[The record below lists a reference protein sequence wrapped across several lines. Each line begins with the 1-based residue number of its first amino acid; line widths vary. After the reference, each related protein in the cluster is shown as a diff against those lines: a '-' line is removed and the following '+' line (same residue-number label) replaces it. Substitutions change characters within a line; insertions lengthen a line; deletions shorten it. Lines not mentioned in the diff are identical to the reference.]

1 MDSCLLLLSSAE
13 LKVISIR
20 VCCSDKSKRSYD
32 DDYDL
37 DDLFNS
43 DDWPDDDDIE
53 E

>member
-1 MDSCLLLLSSAE
+1 MNKCNCHNGF
-13 LKVISIR
+13 ISIR

-37 DDLFNS
+37 DDLFNP